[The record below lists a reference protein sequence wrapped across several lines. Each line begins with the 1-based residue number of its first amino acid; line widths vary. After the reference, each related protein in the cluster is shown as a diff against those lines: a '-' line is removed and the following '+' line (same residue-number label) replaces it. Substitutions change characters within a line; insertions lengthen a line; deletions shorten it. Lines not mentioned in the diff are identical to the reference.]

1 MFTKYEYVYAVYK
14 AGNFTKA
21 AENLF
26 ISQPSLSVA
35 IQKIENKVGAPLFE
49 RTGGGVKLT
58 EIGKEYINCA
68 EKIMSQQKDF
78 INRINDIYQM
88 NTGKIIVGGTNYL
101 SSFVLPRIIN
111 NFSVL
116 HPKIIVTLVEA
127 NSKSIREMLDSETID
142 IAIDSFDENMSVY
155 DGFSLVNERI
165 LLCVPREYEINNNL
179 EEYRINPQDIYKGT
193 IEINSVPT
201 IPIEVFK
208 DVPFVLLKNG
218 NDMYDRAMRIFNNG
232 GIVPHIS
239 FSVDQLNISY
249 ALTET
254 GMGCCFATDT
264 LFRYGKFN
272 DNVWL
277 YNVSEE
283 HGSRSLYIAHKKN
296 KYCTRTMSEFM
307 RVAKEVVH

>member
-1 MFTKYEYVYAVYK
+1 MFQKYEYVYAVYK

-21 AENLF
+21 AEDLF

-35 IQKIENKVGAPLFE
+35 VQKIENKIGAPIFE

-58 EIGKEYINCA
+58 EIGREYIACA
-68 EKIMSQQKDF
+68 EKMMSLHNDF
-78 INRINDIYQM
+78 LNRINDIYKIE
-88 NTGKIIVGGTNYL
+88 TGKITVGGTNYL

-111 NFSVL
+111 SFSVL
-116 HPKIIVTLVEA
+116 HPKIEVNLVEA
-127 NSKSIREMLDSETID
+127 NSKSIREMLDSEIID
-142 IAIDSFDENMSVY
+142 IAIDSFDENMDVY
-155 DGFSLVNERI
+155 DGFSLVKERI
-165 LLCVPREYEINNNL
+165 LLCVPCEYEINNQL
-179 EEYRINPQDIYKGT
+179 EEFRIHPQNIYRNT
-193 IEINSVPT
+193 IDINSIPT
-201 IPIEVFK
+201 VHIEVFK

-232 GIVPHIS
+232 GIVPKIS

-249 ALTET
+249 ALTES

-264 LFRYGKFN
+264 LFRYGRFT

-283 HGSRSLYIAHKKN
+283 HGSRNLYIAHKKN

-307 RVAKEVVH
+307 RIAREVVH